1 MALDQHRVERSRV
14 SEVWRFH
21 AGQEASPW
29 SRNNYTGTHWVG
41 EKIDLVQSSWPSRSM
56 GTVFQHSKL
65 HLDSRLIRMVNM
77 VIGEVEVG
85 FKETT

>member
-1 MALDQHRVERSRV
+1 M

-29 SRNNYTGTHWVG
+29 SQNNYMGTHWVG

-65 HLDSRLIRMVNM
+65 QLDSRLIRMVNM
-77 VIGEVEVG
+77 VIGEVDVG